1 MIRFVQL
8 FVVFC
13 FLNSLYSNELK
24 YELVVDKL
32 EVPWAFVFLPDNSI
46 LITERKGELIHF
58 KNGVRN
64 KIKNL
69 PEIISKNQGGL
80 LDIELHPNYSEN
92 NWIYISYSSSNDKN
106 PGTNTTILRFKLNGD
121 SAENQEIIY
130 KAIPNS
136 KRTLHY
142 GSRIVFDKE
151 NYIFFSIGDRG
162 NRDLNPQ
169 DISRDGGKIYRLHD
183 DGRIPIDNPFVN
195 EKNSKKAIF
204 SYGHRNP
211 QGMFYDKNEDKIW
224 IHEHGPRGGDEI
236 NIIKSGNNYGWPL
249 ASYGINYIGT
259 KFTDKTSIRGMI
271 DPIHYWVPSI
281 APSGMV
287 YVDNPNYPTLNK
299 SILIGSLKFQYL
311 HQCLIENGEI
321 IKENRLLDQIGR
333 VRSIELDSDNNIY
346 VGVENLGIIRLIP
359 ETNEIPL
366 VPVPSVQ
373 IKGNK

>member
-1 MIRFVQL
+1 MKKFVQL
-8 FVVFC
+8 IVLFC
-13 FLNSLYSNELK
+13 FINNIYSNELK

-46 LITERKGELIHF
+46 LISERKGELIHF

-80 LDIELHPNYSEN
+80 LDIDLHPNYKEN

-106 PGTNTTILRFKLNGD
+106 PGTNTTILRFKLNKD

-130 KAIPNS
+130 KATPNS

-142 GSRIVFDKE
+142 GSRIIFDKE

-169 DISRDGGKIYRLHD
+169 DITRDGGKIYRLHD

-236 NIIKSGNNYGWPL
+236 NIIKSGENYGWPL

-259 KFTDKTSIRGMI
+259 KFTDKTSIKGMI

-299 SILIGSLKFQYL
+299 SILIGSLKFAYL
-311 HQCLIENGEI
+311 HQCVIENGKV
-321 IKENRLLDQIGR
+321 IKENRLLEQIGR
-333 VRSIELDSDNNIY
+333 VRSVELDNDKNIY
-346 VGVENLGIIRLIP
+346 VGVENLGIIKII
-359 ETNEIPL
+359 E
-366 VPVPSVQ
+366 
-373 IKGNK
+373 